1 MANRLGRYNEL
12 YKQLM
17 RPDNA
22 SIIPRHVFMRAANS
36 MGSSIDRKGD
46 RINCFESTFVH
57 LTERFNGKEVFL
69 VGTLNQSSM
78 LA

>member
-12 YKQLM
+12 YKQMM
-17 RPDNA
+17 RPNN
-22 SIIPRHVFMRAANS
+22 SSVIPRHVFVRSANS
-36 MGSSIDRKGD
+36 NGGMIDRKGD

-69 VGTLNQSSM
+69 VGTLN
-78 LA
+78 